1 MKLLEARQLIQRTFE
16 YPFNKDRYTYFI
28 KNLLKESYEVKP
40 FIQAGAHLPDAFSS
54 YIRKLERLGKY
65 EDVDGNIIDIL
76 IVELKRG
83 HSVEFA
89 RTTQRN
95 FIRRY
100 LNGSRG
106 GELKDAALVSFH
118 TEGFDDW
125 RFSLVKMQYS
135 LEKKKDDLTPAK
147 RFSFLVGKNE
157 KSHTAQKQLT
167 DLLATDALPTLA
179 QIESA
184 FNIETVTR
192 EFFKKYKEL
201 FNDLNDF
208 FREEFQKSHQL
219 RDELASKHIDTVSFA
234 KKLLGQIVFLY
245 FLQKKGWLGVPKD
258 ESWGKGDKRFLRTL
272 WEKARTQKKNF
283 FNDYLKFLFYEALAE
298 ERRNAADP
306 AYYKYLDCK
315 IPFLNGGLFEAEYDW
330 KNITT
335 NIPDHFFSNTTET
348 SEGDIGDGILDIFD
362 RYNFT
367 VKEDEPLDKEIAV
380 DPEMLGKVFE
390 NLLDVKDRKSKGAFY
405 TPREIV
411 HYMCQESLIN
421 YLDTALNGEGAV
433 YQSVGEDQLDV
444 FGNKYKEG
452 QLDLV
457 VEHGEVIKV
466 PRKDIEKLIREGISA
481 IDNDARVVREGR
493 ETKDYTFFLEET
505 VRNHVAEIDRALA
518 NIRICDPAIGS
529 GAFPVGMMNEIVKAR
544 EILSV
549 YLPDDQQSERTPYE
563 FKRHCILES
572 IYGVDIDH
580 SAIDIAKLRL
590 WLSLV
595 VDEEDLATVK
605 PLPNLDYKI
614 VQGNSLI
621 GMPYEP
627 GAMTTLETLKMQL
640 FDEYSLEKKE
650 TLRKQIND
658 TLVAILNIGSRQLG
672 MKIDFDFKLFF
683 SEVFHENKGFDIVIG
698 NPPYISLAKLPAN
711 AIENLKEQSFQTFTK
726 GSDIY
731 CLFYERG
738 INLLKENAI
747 LCFISS
753 NRFCFT
759 NYGVGLR
766 RYLAERNILQIIN
779 FNEINVFEN
788 ANVGSLVLLIQ
799 KSELSEKPILTC
811 ELKATKCE
819 NLNEHIDTGGK
830 EINRQFFTEHPWS
843 FDFNEIQQLKQKIET
858 AGIPFI
864 KGKGI
869 SINRG
874 ITTGSNDVFIISE
887 HDKDQ
892 IIQQDSKSSEIL
904 KPVLKGANIKRYL
917 ILPPK
922 EYLIYTYTNIEI
934 EKYPGVYEYLKK
946 HKNQLEEV
954 YEAKYGLKKWYE
966 LRKCN
971 YYEKFFQPKLIWTRL
986 SNQNAFAI
994 SEKGE
999 FSVDSTSFAV
1009 SQDIKYLSA
1018 ILNSK
1023 VVLFYFKLGSVIWGK
1038 DGIKWFGNYFDNI
1051 PIPDIEKENQKPFIT
1066 LVDKILPAKKQDP
1079 PADTSTWEHEID
1091 VMVYHLYGLTYE
1103 EAKIIEPGLKKGEY
1117 ERHKK
1122 II

>member
-1 MKLLEARQLIQRTFE
+1 MKILEARQFIQRTFE
-16 YPFNKDRYTYFI
+16 YPFDKDRYTYFI

-40 FIQAGAHLPDAFSS
+40 FIQAGAHLPNAFSS

-65 EDVDGNIIDIL
+65 EDADGNIIDIL

-167 DLLATDALPTLA
+167 DLLAMDALPTLT

-192 EFFKKYKEL
+192 EFFEKYKQL
-201 FNDLNDF
+201 FIDLNDF
-208 FREEFQKSHQL
+208 FEKEFQKSHQL
-219 RDELASKHIDTVSFA
+219 RDELASKNIDTVSFA

-258 ESWGKGDKRFLRTL
+258 EPWGKGDKRFLRTL
-272 WEKARTQKKNF
+272 WEKARTEKKNF
-283 FNDYLKFLFYEALAE
+283 FNDYLEFLFYEALAE

-335 NIPDHFFSNTTET
+335 NIPDHFFSNTTQT
-348 SEGDIGDGILDIFD
+348 SEGDIGNGILDVFD

-367 VKEDEPLDKEIAV
+367 IKEDEPLDKEVAV
-380 DPEMLGKVFE
+380 DPEMLGKVLE
-390 NLLDVKDRKSKGAFY
+390 NLLEVKDRKSKGAFY

-421 YLDTALNGEGAV
+421 YLDTALNGEGVV
-433 YQSVGEDQLDV
+433 YQNVGEDQLDV

-457 VEHGEVIKV
+457 AEHGSIIKV
-466 PRKDIEKLIREGISA
+466 PRPAIESLIRAGSQIKEYYATVLEKEKEIEAGRQKTSEYKI
-481 IDNDARVVREGR
+481 RVEDKPVREYAV
-493 ETKDYTFFLEET
+493 ELDKALE
-505 VRNHVAEIDRALA
+505 

-529 GAFPVGMMNEIVKAR
+529 GAFPVGMMNEIVKTR

-549 YLPDDQQSERTPYE
+549 YLPDDLKSDRSPYE
-563 FKRHCILES
+563 FKRHCIQES

-595 VDEEDLATVK
+595 VDEQDLSTVK

-627 GAMTTLETLKMQL
+627 GAMTTLETLKRQL
-640 FDEYSLEKKE
+640 FDEYTLEKKE
-650 TLRKQIND
+650 ALRKQIND
-658 TLVAILNIGSRQLG
+658 TLVTILDIGSRQLG
-672 MKIDFDFKLFF
+672 MKIDFDFNLFF
-683 SEVFHENKGFDIVIG
+683 SEVFQEKKGFDIIIG
-698 NPPYISLAKLPAN
+698 NPPYGVSIRDEYRKIVINSYGKVPDFEIYYYFIEIANKFLKEDGILTYITPNTFLFNVFARNYRLKLLENWQLLLLLDCTNFKLFEHATVLNVISFFKNVPTANLVGYKNTSEARNFNDLILTSTEFIDKTELIINNTNWGLLFKLTKSILKIIDKIKSCGAALNSIFPDISQGLIAYDRYKGQSKEIIESRAYHFCQYKSGLKQWLWGEDITRYKLSWNGKEWIDYGSGIANPREPKYFKNPRILIREITNPRIFAAYTDEENYNDPAIIN
-711 AIENLKEQSFQTFTK
+711 VLGQCKENLFW
-726 GSDIY
+726 
-731 CLFYERG
+731 
-738 INLLKENAI
+738 LL
-747 LCFISS
+747 
-753 NRFCFT
+753 
-759 NYGVGLR
+759 
-766 RYLAERNILQIIN
+766 
-779 FNEINVFEN
+779 
-788 ANVGSLVLLIQ
+788 
-799 KSELSEKPILTC
+799 
-811 ELKATKCE
+811 
-819 NLNEHIDTGGK
+819 
-830 EINRQFFTEHPWS
+830 
-843 FDFNEIQQLKQKIET
+843 
-858 AGIPFI
+858 
-864 KGKGI
+864 
-869 SINRG
+869 
-874 ITTGSNDVFIISE
+874 
-887 HDKDQ
+887 
-892 IIQQDSKSSEIL
+892 
-904 KPVLKGANIKRYL
+904 
-917 ILPPK
+917 
-922 EYLIYTYTNIEI
+922 
-934 EKYPGVYEYLKK
+934 
-946 HKNQLEEV
+946 
-954 YEAKYGLKKWYE
+954 
-966 LRKCN
+966 
-971 YYEKFFQPKLIWTRL
+971 
-986 SNQNAFAI
+986 
-994 SEKGE
+994 
-999 FSVDSTSFAV
+999 
-1009 SQDIKYLSA
+1009 A
-1018 ILNSK
+1018 ILNSSLATFFHFNSSPK
-1023 VVLFYFKLGSVIWGK
+1023 ATKGAFPKILVE
-1038 DGIKWFGNYFDNI
+1038 DIKNFPI
-1051 PIPDIEKENQKPFIT
+1051 PIIENEKKQIIIN
-1066 LVDKILPAKKQDP
+1066 LVDKILTTKKQDP
-1079 PADTSTWEHEID
+1079 IADTSNWEHEID

-1103 EAKIIEPGLKKGEY
+1103 EAKVIEPELSKEEFEKS
-1117 ERHKK
+1117 KN
-1122 II
+1122 IV